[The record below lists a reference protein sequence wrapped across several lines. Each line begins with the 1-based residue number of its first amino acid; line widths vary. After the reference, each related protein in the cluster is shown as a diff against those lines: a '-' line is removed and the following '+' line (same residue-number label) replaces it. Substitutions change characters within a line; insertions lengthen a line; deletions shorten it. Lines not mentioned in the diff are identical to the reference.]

1 MELGAS
7 SGTRVPSSG
16 TSLTRAGAVR
26 LSKGTMSSEEC
37 ETRKDRNKSRRGA
50 YGSDLSDSKQRP
62 SRTSVA
68 GDVVSASDERKPNLA
83 SPNNPPLPTP
93 PPPTTQPLSPSP

>member
-16 TSLTRAGAVR
+16 TSLTRAEAVR

-68 GDVVSASDERKPNLA
+68 GDVVGAGDERKCNVASAMSRDLTIPA
-83 SPNNPPLPTP
+83 SPESRT
-93 PPPTTQPLSPSP
+93 